1 MSIILFITR
10 CWCHFNYFT
19 LSPPLRGVFFPPFN
33 KFRLLME
40 ERENTVREMRKK
52 DMKVTTIDSVDPLE
66 FSVRLNKKN
75 WKIYLVGT
83 PFLLRHRT
91 NSFGLVT
98 CTVTPVKTVE
108 YRGSDYFLVIIG
120 KCCTFTVYRRW
131 SSPTWSGCQSFLKTK
146 WNLVFYETIKG
157 ELKKRLIYDCRC
169 DERRKDQVERSTVHT
184 LMDTRVRFRIQ
195 NNLTTLY

>member
-1 MSIILFITR
+1 
-10 CWCHFNYFT
+10 
-19 LSPPLRGVFFPPFN
+19 
-33 KFRLLME
+33 ME

-120 KCCTFTVYRRW
+120 KCCTFTVYRR
-131 SSPTWSGCQSFLKTK
+131 
-146 WNLVFYETIKG
+146 
-157 ELKKRLIYDCRC
+157 
-169 DERRKDQVERSTVHT
+169 
-184 LMDTRVRFRIQ
+184 
-195 NNLTTLY
+195 